1 MPFSPRNRLARAALA
16 NGLLLESARAHIVML
31 VISPRAVL
39 AVLVGV
45 SLTACALVTSLSGL
59 EATPGVDA
67 STGPSPAEAGGSAD
81 APSTEDRLAPPA
93 ADAGPTDAST
103 RPDGTAP
110 ADAAPTDAA
119 PTDGPL
125 VCTADVYGDPSNCG
139 ACGHDCQGGS
149 CSAGACG
156 PVTLAATHGSIGIA
170 IDSTFVY
177 WADNEAGAIEK
188 ISKSLT
194 HEGTP
199 STVASGAATQNV
211 QAVASD
217 GTYLYWTNKT
227 ASGQVRRALPTGA
240 ALTTLAS
247 GQSQPDWIAS
257 NGTMVAWTNQG
268 SNQVMAVSV
277 TSDGG
282 VAPTQ
287 LNASGE
293 NGTVPAGIVI
303 DAVNVYYATKTTG
316 GGLAESVPLAGGA
329 ISQLGSATYVGIAVD
344 SQNVYWTGGANN
356 PSVYENAKTGTPT
369 TEQAIA
375 AGSLICPLAVTSDGI
390 DVYFVDQGTSA
401 CGPPGSDA
409 GALYRVPIGNGGTL
423 PSPLV
428 SGLNDPQG
436 IAVDGTAI
444 YWVTGGPVGAV
455 MKLAK

>member
-1 MPFSPRNRLARAALA
+1 VRP
-16 NGLLLESARAHIVML
+16 HIVVL
-31 VISPRAVL
+31 VISSRAVV
-39 AVLVGV
+39 AVLVGM

-59 EATPGVDA
+59 EATPGADA
-67 STGPSPAEAGGSAD
+67 GPAAAAPTEAGSPGD
-81 APSTEDRLAPPA
+81 APSTDDRRAPPA
-93 ADAGPTDAST
+93 PDGGSIDASAP
-103 RPDGTAP
+103 PDSTAP
-110 ADAAPTDAA
+110 SDASAPV
-119 PTDGPL
+119 DGPA

-139 ACGHDCQGGS
+139 ACGHDCQGGA

-156 PVTLAATHGSIGIA
+156 PVTLAVTHGSIGIA
-170 IDSTFVY
+170 IDSTYVY

-194 HEGTP
+194 REGTP
-199 STVASGAATQNV
+199 STVASGAPTQNV

-217 GTYLYWTNKT
+217 GTYIYWTNKT
-227 ASGQVRRALPTGA
+227 TSGQVRRALPTGA

-247 GQSQPDWIAS
+247 NQSQPDWIAS
-257 NGTMVAWTNQG
+257 NGTTVSWTNQG
-268 SNQVMAVSV
+268 SNQVMAVAV

-287 LNASGE
+287 LNATGE
-293 NGTVPAGIVI
+293 NGTVPAGIAI

-344 SQNVYWTGGANN
+344 NQNVYWTGGASN
-356 PSVYENAKTGTPT
+356 PSVYQNTKTGSPA
-369 TEQAIA
+369 TEQTIA
-375 AGSLICPLAVTSDGI
+375 AGALVCPLAVTSDGTN
-390 DVYFVDQGTSA
+390 VYFVDQGTSA

-409 GALYRVPIGNGGTL
+409 GALYRVPIGGGATL
-423 PSPLV
+423 PPPIV
-428 SGLNDPQG
+428 AGLNDPQG

-444 YWVTGGPVGAV
+444 YWVTGGSVGAV